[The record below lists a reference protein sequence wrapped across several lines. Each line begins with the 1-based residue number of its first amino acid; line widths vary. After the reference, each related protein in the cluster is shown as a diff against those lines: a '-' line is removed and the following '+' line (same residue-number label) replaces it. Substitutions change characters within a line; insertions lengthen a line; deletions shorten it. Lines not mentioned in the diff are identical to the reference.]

1 MRETAGKLNRTWLA
15 TIGLLTILAGTAGIL
30 LSSGLAGSLAESSG
44 IGISPVDPN
53 EQVFP
58 VAPSE
63 ALNTP
68 LAAIIVTVVAALVGL
83 LALAWLSAQVPKRHQ
98 GDTFRLHGKQGSDG
112 YTLCDPKV
120 LASAVES
127 EAEALLGVA
136 SASAILR
143 GSANEPELNLDIKM
157 DDRAK
162 VQDVIDSVHRQIAP
176 NLEAALEVPLRRV
189 AVLLNVTRRPSGDK
203 TAVI

>member
-15 TIGLLTILAGTAGIL
+15 IIALLMILAGIAGIL
-30 LSSGLAGSLAESSG
+30 LSSGLAGSLAQSFG
-44 IGISPVDPN
+44 IGISPADPGG
-53 EQVFP
+53 QVFP
-58 VAPSE
+58 VAPGE
-63 ALNTP
+63 MLNTP
-68 LAAIIVTVVAALVGL
+68 LAAIVVTVVAALVGV

-98 GDTFRLHGKQGSDG
+98 GDTFRLHANQGSDG
-112 YTLCDPKV
+112 YTLCDPRV

-162 VQDVIDSVHRQIAP
+162 VQDVIESVHRQIAP
-176 NLEAALEVPLRRV
+176 NLEAALEVPLRKI
-189 AVLLNVTRRPSGDK
+189 AVLLNVTRRPASDK
-203 TAVI
+203 SALI